1 MPKPVASSSFDYKSP
16 SANSE
21 PRCQECCKKSFAYY
35 PSKYQN
41 SSAKSSETESDL
53 RSRSR
58 PVSYGSTTQPGT
70 LSSSRRDSRYSSPT
84 RHSRGEDGSFL
95 YPDLNNTLRH
105 PPSRPTCVDERAEQ
119 RAAKL
124 AQSFS
129 HMHIGREQPNTSS
142 SFSSRSLP
150 HPLRISHST
159 AYQPAALSLSN
170 IPEDPEIALANR
182 RIGTRLQK
190 IYAKPVTKPTKPI
203 TIRSRWELAE
213 SERHREIHRIN
224 KVRYFSIYF
233 ARYWKVNNV
242 FLQIV
247 SQKIIRARNG
257 PLIPAERTR

>member
-1 MPKPVASSSFDYKSP
+1 MPKPIPPFSSKPIAPSSFDYKSNHP
-16 SANSE
+16 ASN
-21 PRCQECCKKSFAYY
+21 PRCGDCFKRSTNGPDYWQ
-35 PSKYQN
+35 SKYQT
-41 SSAKSSETESDL
+41 SSAKSSRSETESES

-58 PVSYGSTTQPGT
+58 PVSYGSSTQAGSIT
-70 LSSSRRDSRYSSPT
+70 LSSSRRESRYSSPT

-95 YPDLNNTLRH
+95 YSDFSTPPRH
-105 PPSRPTCVDERAEQ
+105 VPVRPTCVDDRAEQ

-124 AQSFS
+124 AHSFS
-129 HMHIGREQPNTSS
+129 HMHIGRDPPGTSSS

-159 AYQPAALSLSN
+159 AYQPSALSLSN
-170 IPEDPEIALANR
+170 IPEDPEITVANR

-190 IYAKPVTKPTKPI
+190 IYAKPVTKHTKPI

-224 KVRYFSIYF
+224 KV
-233 ARYWKVNNV
+233 
-242 FLQIV
+242 V

-257 PLIPAERTR
+257 PPLPAERTR